1 MNKPIPFAIYS
12 RKSRFTGKGESIG
25 NQVEMCR
32 DYIRLRYSAE
42 EAETAL
48 VYEDEGFSGGNLN
61 RPGFKRM
68 MADAK
73 AKKFDAIVIYRLD
86 RISRSISDFSTLI
99 AELADRKIDFI
110 CIKEQFDTS
119 SSMGRAMMYI
129 SSVFS
134 QLERET
140 IAERIRDNMQE
151 LAKTGRWLGGVAP
164 TGYTSESVASIT
176 VDGKQRRSCK
186 LHVLPEE
193 AQLVRTVY
201 DVYTETDS
209 LTGTEAEL
217 LRRELV
223 TKTGKSFTRF
233 SIKNIL
239 QNPVYVMADS
249 AVYTYFKDRNAYLYA
264 DEPAFD
270 GTHGIMAYNRTTQV
284 KGKTATLNPMEE
296 WTVTVGGHE
305 GLIPSKMW
313 LSVQASL
320 ERNKSKSYR
329 SSRSDGNKALL
340 TGLVYCSCG
349 SRMYAKLTN
358 RITADGQPIYTYVCK
373 LKERSKKACCSVRNA
388 NGNILDTAILAQLK
402 SLTED
407 GSAFRQQLE
416 ESRDILFNQNHSQ
429 NFIDDLH
436 KKHRELTGQIDSLI
450 DTLTELGDST
460 AKAPITQRIEKLTE
474 EQTALAL
481 RIDELSE
488 LSERRDLCSDE
499 FGIFV
504 DLLSVFS
511 NACEGMELE
520 QTRAAVRTLVRYVV
534 WDGETAHL
542 ILFGVEPNEVD
553 PAILEAV
560 MSGGHDDD
568 NGDSESLWG
577 EDSK

>member
-1 MNKPIPFAIYS
+1 MNKPIQFAIYS

-32 DYIRLRYSAE
+32 DYIRVRYSPE
-42 EAETAL
+42 EAENAF

-61 RPGFKRM
+61 RPGFKKM

-151 LAKTGRWLGGVAP
+151 LAKTGRWLGGVTP

-217 LRRELV
+217 LRRGMV

-264 DEPAFD
+264 DETAFD

-313 LSVQASL
+313 LDAQASL

-349 SRMYAKLTN
+349 SRMYAKLSN
-358 RITADGQPIYTYVCK
+358 RTTADGQPIYTYVCK
-373 LKERSKKACCSVRNA
+373 LKERSKKACCNLRNA

-407 GSAFRQQLE
+407 GSEFKRQLE
-416 ESRDILFNQNHSQ
+416 QSKHLFVDHQSHQ
-429 NFIDDLH
+429 FVA
-436 KKHRELTGQIDSLI
+436 ELETQRSAINDKINTLV

-460 AKAPITQRIEKLTE
+460 AKAPITKRIEKLTE
-474 EQTALAL
+474 EQTALTL

-504 DLLSVFS
+504 DLLSVFY
-511 NACEGMELE
+511 NACEGMGLE
-520 QTRAAVRTLVRYVV
+520 QTRAAVRALVRQVI
-534 WDGETAHL
+534 WDGETAHVV
-542 ILFGVEPNEVD
+542 LFGCEDGELDLPEHITL
-553 PAILEAV
+553 PEE
-560 MSGGHDDD
+560 SK
-568 NGDSESLWG
+568 SLWG